1 MEMKSRAR
9 VIIRKAI
16 RTHGRTKVRALIKA
30 YKATRPDYQQAIEEA
45 FAEFA
50 RGQR

>member
-1 MEMKSRAR
+1 MQMKSRAR

-16 RTHGRTKVRALIKA
+16 KTHGRSKVRALIKA
-30 YKATRPDYQQAIEEA
+30 YKATRPDYQVAIEEA